1 MNENRSEWLTP
12 EEASALLPF
21 GNADWVREQLRTG
34 RLEGFKVA
42 GRWMTTV
49 DFVKAMVAG
58 GSNSQTRRRKQRRV
72 A

>member
-1 MNENRSEWLTP
+1 MTDYLTP
-12 EEASALLPF
+12 EQAAELLPF
-21 GNADWVREQLRTG
+21 GNADWVRDQLRTG

-49 DFVKAMVAG
+49 EFVQAMVAG
-58 GSNSQTRRRKQRRV
+58 GSNSTRRRKQRRV

>member
-1 MNENRSEWLTP
+1 MSDAEYLTP
-12 EEASALLPF
+12 EQAAQLLPF
-21 GNADWVREQLRTG
+21 GNADWVRDQLRTG

-49 DFVKAMVAG
+49 EFVKAMVAG
-58 GSNSQTRRRKQRRV
+58 GSNSQRRRKQRRI